1 MAGNVR
7 RTRYSRWPPTGVMA
21 SSSSGAEPLTTY
33 GPFSTMVMLMGVGA
47 SPWVWGASSGCACRL
62 VSRSVRSC
70 VIVAMAPR
78 FLSGSRYPASIRALT
93 VFSMPSD
100 GAVAGGWANR

>member
-21 SSSSGAEPLTTY
+21 SSSSGTEPLTTY
-33 GPFSTMVMLMGVGA
+33 GPFSTMVMLMGVGV
-47 SPWVWGASSGCACRL
+47 SPWVWGASPGWACRV

-78 FLSGSRYPASIRALT
+78 FLSGSRYPVSIGAPAAAPA
-93 VFSMPSD
+93 PSG
-100 GAVAGGWANR
+100 GAVAGRWANR